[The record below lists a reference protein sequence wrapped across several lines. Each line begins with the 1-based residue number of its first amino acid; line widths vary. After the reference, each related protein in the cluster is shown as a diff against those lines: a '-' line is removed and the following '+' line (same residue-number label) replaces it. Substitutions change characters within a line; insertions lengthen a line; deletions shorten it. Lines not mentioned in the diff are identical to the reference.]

1 MAQAKCIPF
10 LRRLFNCTVLHYKC
24 DARKPTC
31 HNEDEDPGEATK
43 MELLPWVPTNAH
55 EKKARD
61 DFSASAVPLNQQKAR
76 RKPDCEM
83 LTEKNAHDSAHR
95 MVIAYRIGPKSRLV
109 DIEHIY
115 CLRISLETCHLAYW

>member
-1 MAQAKCIPF
+1 MKMKTLEKQPK
-10 LRRLFNCTVLHYKC
+10 T
-24 DARKPTC
+24 
-31 HNEDEDPGEATK
+31 
-43 MELLPWVPTNAH
+43 MELLPWVPKHAH

-83 LTEKNAHDSAHR
+83 LNEKNAHDSAHR

>member
-1 MAQAKCIPF
+1 MRNKVFKGGDKTYIF
-10 LRRLFNCTVLHYKC
+10 LRSS
-24 DARKPTC
+24 PT
-31 HNEDEDPGEATK
+31 H
-43 MELLPWVPTNAH
+43 AH

-61 DFSASAVPLNQQKAR
+61 DFSASAVPLNQKKAR

-83 LTEKNAHDSAHR
+83 LNEKNAHASAHR
-95 MVIAYRIGPKSRLV
+95 MVIAYRIEPKSRLVEV